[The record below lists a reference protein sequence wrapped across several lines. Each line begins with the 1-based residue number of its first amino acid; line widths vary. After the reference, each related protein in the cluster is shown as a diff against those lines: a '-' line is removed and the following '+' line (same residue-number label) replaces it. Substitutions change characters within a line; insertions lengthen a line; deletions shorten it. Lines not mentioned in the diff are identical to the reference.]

1 MFKLWVSIK
10 KDIRILLR
18 DKVGISLM
26 FVMPIILVVVV
37 TSIQNSTFQ
46 LVNKNKLPILICNM
60 DTGKSGVQLIES
72 IDKIGMFKVS
82 QIPKGHEKTISDDMH
97 SQDALLGIVIPANFS
112 AEVNAKAKSASDKAM
127 AAFSGQADT
136 VKNTIKKETSGIG
149 PLTLYYNP
157 VLQESLRF
165 SIQGAIRSAL
175 QLVQTRETLRTLYYS
190 SNEKELPK
198 SLENEMLNSN
208 TTINMLPVSKDGTRN
223 TPNASQHNVPAWTI
237 FAMFFVIMSL
247 GGSVVREK
255 VSGSFIR
262 LKTLPTNYLVGLLS
276 KQVTYLGVTLLQA
289 VVIFSIGIWLFPY
302 IGLPALNLPQDIFA
316 LFIVTLVCG
325 WCAVSYAI
333 CVGVFAQTQEQANG
347 FGAIS
352 IVILACIG
360 GLMVPSFAMQ
370 GLAKTLSNFSP
381 MHWCLQAYYSL
392 FLEGAQLKDVLNNI
406 GSLFIITVI
415 IQFLTYLGLK
425 RKNLI

>member
-1 MFKLWVSIK
+1 MFKLWISIK
-10 KDIRILLR
+10 KDVRILLR

-46 LVNKNKLPILICNM
+46 LVNKNKLPIVICNT
-60 DTGKSGVQLIES
+60 DTGKASTQFIES
-72 IDKIGMFKVS
+72 VAKIGMFTVTEISKEKVKAIS
-82 QIPKGHEKTISDDMH
+82 QEMQGK
-97 SQDALLGIVIPANFS
+97 DAMLGIVIPSNFT
-112 AEVNAKAKSASDKAM
+112 AEVNAKAKTASDKAM
-127 AAFSGQADT
+127 AAFSGEGD
-136 VKNTIKKETSGIG
+136 TIKATIKPTAQID

-165 SIQGAIRSAL
+165 SIQGAISSAI
-175 QLVQTRETLRTLYYS
+175 QLVQTRETLRTLYFA
-190 SNEKELPK
+190 SNEKELPR

-276 KQVTYLGVTLLQA
+276 KQLTYMGVTLLQA

-302 IGLPALNLPQDIFA
+302 FGLPALNLPSDLFA
-316 LFIVTLVCG
+316 LFLVTLICG
-325 WCAVSYAI
+325 WCAVSYSI
-333 CVGVFAQTQEQANG
+333 CVGVFSETQEQSNG
-347 FGAIS
+347 FGAVS

-370 GLAKTLSNFSP
+370 GLAKTMAGFSP
-381 MHWCLQAYYSL
+381 MHWVLQAYYSL
-392 FLEGAQLKDVLNNI
+392 FLEGGKLKDVLNNI
-406 GSLFIITVI
+406 GSLFIITLV
-415 IQFLTYLGLK
+415 IQFITYLGLK

>member
-1 MFKLWVSIK
+1 MFKLWTSIK
-10 KDIRILLR
+10 KDIRILSR

-26 FVMPIILVVVV
+26 FVMPVILVVVV

-46 LVNKNKLPILICNM
+46 LVNKNKLPIVICNT
-60 DTGKSGVQLIES
+60 DTGKAANQFIES
-72 IDKIGMFKVS
+72 VNKIGMFAVTQTGKN
-82 QIPKGHEKTISDDMH
+82 QALTITEDM
-97 SQDALLGIVIPANFS
+97 QDKDAMLGVVIPSTFS
-112 AEVNAKAKSASDKAM
+112 AEIQRKAKKASEKAI
-127 AAFSGQADT
+127 AAFSGEPDSVEAESNA
-136 VKNTIKKETSGIG
+136 VVSLNT
-149 PLTLYYNP
+149 LTLYYNP

-165 SIQGAIRSAL
+165 SIQGAIQSAL
-175 QLVQTRETLRTLYYS
+175 QLVQTRQTLRTLYYD

-208 TTINMLPVSKDGTRN
+208 TRINMLPVSKDGTRS

-262 LKTLPTNYLVGLLS
+262 LKTLPTNYMIGLIS
-276 KQVTYLGVTLLQA
+276 KQITYLMVTLIQA
-289 VVIFSIGIWLFPY
+289 AAIFSIGIWLFPV
-302 IGLPALNLPQDIFA
+302 IGLPPLNLPSDIFA
-316 LFIVTLVCG
+316 LFVVTLVCG
-325 WCAVSYAI
+325 WCAVSYSI
-333 CVGVFAQTQEQANG
+333 CVGVFANTQEQSNG

-370 GLAKTLSNFSP
+370 GLAKTLTNISP
-381 MHWCLQAYYSL
+381 MHWCLEAYYSL
-392 FLEGAQLKDVLNNI
+392 FLENGSLKDILNHI
-406 GSLFIITVI
+406 GSLFIITVVIQI
-415 IQFLTYLGLK
+415 ITYLGLK

>member
-1 MFKLWVSIK
+1 MFKLWISIK

-18 DKVGISLM
+18 DKVGIWLM

-46 LVNKNKLPILICNM
+46 LVNKNKLSIVICNT
-60 DTGKSGVQLIES
+60 DTGKASKQLIEA

-82 QIPKGHEKTISDDMH
+82 QISKESAKNISDNMH
-97 SQDALLGIVIPANFS
+97 TTDALLGVVIPSNFS
-112 AEVNAKAKSASDKAM
+112 AEVNTKAKNASDKAM
-127 AAFSGQADT
+127 AAFSGQADGAAAT
-136 VKNTIKKETSGIG
+136 VKKQPVSIYQ
-149 PLTLYYNP
+149 LTLFYNP

-165 SIQGAIRSAL
+165 SIQGAIQSAL
-175 QLVQTRETLRTLYYS
+175 QLVQTRQTLRTLYYS

-198 SLENEMLNSN
+198 SLEDEMLNSN
-208 TTINMLPVSKDGTRN
+208 TTINMLPTSKDGTRV

-276 KQVTYLGVTLLQA
+276 KQITYLIVTLLQA
-289 VVIFSIGIWLFPY
+289 AVIFSMGIWLFPY
-302 IGLPALNLPQDIFA
+302 LGLPALNLPSDLFA
-316 LFIVTLVCG
+316 LFAVTLVCG
-325 WCAVSYAI
+325 WCAVSYSI
-333 CVGVFAQTQEQANG
+333 CVGVFANTQEQANG

-370 GLAKTLSNFSP
+370 GLAKTMANFSP

-392 FLEGAQLKDVLNNI
+392 FLEGAKLKDVLNNI
-406 GSLFIITVI
+406 GSLFIITVV
-415 IQFLTYLGLK
+415 IQFVTYLGLK